1 MKIEIGKVINLITY
15 HTSEKEEDFRLLS
28 EEIAHGLIEEGHG
41 ELGRHIL
48 AQLSPENTFSAGG
61 GKIESQ
67 VKIDLNKTFYLI
79 ARYWGGNIEGFVN
92 LCDDKKE
99 ALEIFNERYMQ
110 DVKKTKVDGSS
121 YKLLEV
127 NAKEMANDLKEKI
140 ENKDDYTFGLYYKE
154 DILGEWDYENRM
166 ESNGGG

>member
-48 AQLSPENTFSAGG
+48 AQLSPQDTLSPGG
-61 GKIESQ
+61 GLVETKK
-67 VKIDLNKTFYLI
+67 VIDLNKTFYVI
-79 ARYWGGNIEGFVN
+79 VRYWAGNIDGFVTVG
-92 LCDDKKE
+92 DDKE
-99 ALEIFNERYMQ
+99 EIIEIFNERYMKAEEKME
-110 DVKKTKVDGSS
+110 VEGSS

-127 NAKEMANDLKEKI
+127 KGKEILNNEPKI
-140 ENKDDYTFGLYYKE
+140 K
-154 DILGEWDYENRM
+154 GEQI
-166 ESNGGG
+166 

>member
-48 AQLSPENTFSAGG
+48 AQLSAKNTFSSGG
-61 GKIESQ
+61 GTIEPEI
-67 VKIDLNKTFYLI
+67 KIDLNKTFYLI

-92 LCDDKKE
+92 LCDNKE
-99 ALEIFNERYMQ
+99 EAFKIFDERYMK
-110 DVKKTKVDGSS
+110 DMGNVEGSS

-127 NAKEMANDLKEKI
+127 NAKEILNDMPEK
-140 ENKDDYTFGLYYKE
+140 
-154 DILGEWDYENRM
+154 
-166 ESNGGG
+166 

>member
-15 HTSEKEEDFRLLS
+15 HTAEKEEDFRLLS

-48 AQLSPENTFSAGG
+48 AQLSPDNTLSAGG
-61 GKIESQ
+61 ETIKPKI
-67 VKIDLNKTFYLI
+67 KIDLNKTFYLI

-92 LCDDKKE
+92 LCDDREE
-99 ALEIFNERYMQ
+99 AIKIFNDRHI
-110 DVKKTKVDGSS
+110 KNKINSKFDGSS

-127 NAKEMANDLKEKI
+127 KGKEILNNEPKI
-140 ENKDDYTFGLYYKE
+140 K
-154 DILGEWDYENRM
+154 GEQI
-166 ESNGGG
+166 